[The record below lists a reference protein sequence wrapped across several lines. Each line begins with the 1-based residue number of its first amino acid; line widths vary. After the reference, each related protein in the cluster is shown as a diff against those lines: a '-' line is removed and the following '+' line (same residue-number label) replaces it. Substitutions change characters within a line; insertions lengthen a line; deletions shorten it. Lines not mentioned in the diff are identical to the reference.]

1 MQHLDEGTIHAWLD
15 GALSVEEAKAVEA
28 HAAECEQCAA
38 AVAEARG
45 FIAASSRILTALDDA
60 PRGVIPIRPAVR
72 SRFTPAW
79 RAAAAVLVVAL
90 GSVAIR
96 NALKVSDSRV
106 ASDSRAA
113 RPVALDSVS
122 PETGQSTAARMENS
136 ATAQTGA
143 PMVLMPPKPQAKKIA
158 VAPPAQAPAPLRE
171 RSDQTL
177 SSAAPVAAPAQG
189 KAEGMLADA
198 PASAMNKVAAAA
210 EDCAG
215 CETQP
220 LRVIRVDS
228 TRSEKRTVYM
238 VSPNEVV
245 TLVEVDT
252 TAAIPGLTG
261 VTATAMSAQGAA
273 KTMDARR
280 VAAASPRAN
289 VATPAAPPPPAAQ
302 VGAFAMQEQT
312 IEWKDPATGRVLRL
326 TGRLPAERLQ
336 EIRKRIEREREAK
349 KRR

>member
-198 PASAMNKVAAAA
+198 PA
-210 EDCAG
+210 
-215 CETQP
+215 TQP